1 MFSPL
6 QISILKE
13 SYENR
18 GKIGRRIFLRLYR
31 DRKIKSLP
39 VKIITQSLE
48 RLIRRGYIIGYCILK
63 SDKIFIQ
70 DIKITALGV
79 KAYELWWEK
88 RQRKLPF

>member
-13 SYENR
+13 CYENR
-18 GKIGRRIFLRLYR
+18 GKVSRQIFLRLYR
-31 DRKIKSLP
+31 NKKIKSLP

-48 RLIRRGYIIGYCILK
+48 RLIKRGYIIGYCILR
-63 SDKIFIQ
+63 SDKIFIK
-70 DIKITALGV
+70 DIKITAVGI